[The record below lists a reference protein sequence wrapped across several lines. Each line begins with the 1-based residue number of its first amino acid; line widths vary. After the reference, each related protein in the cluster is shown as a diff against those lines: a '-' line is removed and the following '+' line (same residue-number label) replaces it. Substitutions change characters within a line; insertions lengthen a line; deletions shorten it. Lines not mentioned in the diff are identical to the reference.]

1 MSTSE
6 VKTKK
11 SPGLLR
17 KIRHLVLLLLG
28 PAVIAVGGVFLYLHG
43 GRYVSTDN
51 AYVKTEIRSISSNVA
66 GMVMQVL
73 PRESQWVTA
82 GELLLKVDDQPF
94 LIAVARSE
102 ANLATVR
109 GDIESLKAELEN
121 RLLEIAKAE
130 TDLEFRTQ
138 EYERIRSLYEQNSI
152 SGVQYDQADYAK
164 RSAERSLAE
173 KRQARQVLEAR
184 LIDPALPTDVHPRV
198 KQALAELEKARLDL
212 SHVEVRAPVDGVV
225 ANISTHVGENVIAGA
240 PLMSLINS
248 KEVWLEA
255 NFKET
260 DLTHLR
266 IGKTAEVSIDTYPDQ
281 SWRGTVA
288 SISPATGSE
297 FSLLPAQNSTG
308 NWVKVV
314 QRIKVRI
321 SLDDFQSDL
330 PLASGMSAEVSV
342 DTGHQRTLPQL
353 AQSR

>member
-1 MSTSE
+1 MNTSPDQPNR
-6 VKTKK
+6 
-11 SPGLLR
+11 SQGLLR
-17 KIRHLVLLLLG
+17 RIRHLALLLLG
-28 PAVIAVGGVFLYLHG
+28 PSVIAAGGGYLYLQG

-66 GMVMQVL
+66 GMVMEVL
-73 PRESQWVTA
+73 PRESQWVSA

-94 LIAVARSE
+94 LIAVARAE

-130 TDLEFRTQ
+130 TDMEFRTQ
-138 EYERIRSLYEQNSI
+138 EYERVRSLYEQNSI
-152 SGVQYDQADYAK
+152 SGVQYDQAEYAR
-164 RSAERSLAE
+164 RSAERELAE

-184 LIDPALPTDVHPRV
+184 LIDPGLSTDGHPRV

-212 SHVEVRAPVDGVV
+212 RHVEVRAPVDGVV
-225 ANISTHVGENVIAGA
+225 ANISTHVGENVMSGA

-266 IGKTAEVSIDTYPDQ
+266 IGQPAEVKVDTFPDL
-281 SWRGTVA
+281 SWLGKVA

-308 NWVKVV
+308 NWIKVV

-321 SLDDFQSDL
+321 SLDDYPVDL

-342 DTGHQRTLPQL
+342 DTGHRRTLPQL
-353 AQSR
+353 AFTR